1 MNLERAIEYFLAA
14 KRAKGVT
21 PMTITTYSNRLYRF
35 AKAMPEVE
43 QVEDIDK
50 YSIEKYLGQ
59 MQASPSIR
67 DVTVNSAARTLSAF
81 CSWLHD
87 DDLIRVNP
95 FRSEKRRVEMPRFAK
110 THIETISDADF
121 RTLLRSCDRDTAKGR
136 RDEAILMLLF
146 DTGVRANELVS
157 LRREHVDMK
166 ARSADIFGKGR
177 KWRKVFF
184 SPQTAIALSRYLSRR
199 RDSSPWVFLGHSD
212 RPMTTFGLNQMLERR
227 TLRTGVAS
235 KTNPHNWRHTFATN
249 FLRNGGGIAQLAR
262 LLGHA
267 DPGLTL
273 RTYTHLV
280 TGDLQDAHA
289 EYSPVSRVLARR

>member
-1 MNLERAIEYFLAA
+1 MNLDRAIEYFLAA

-35 AKAMPEVE
+35 ARAMPEVE

-50 YSIEKYLGQ
+50 YAVEKYLGL
-59 MQASPSIR
+59 MQADEGIK

-81 CSWLHD
+81 CSWLHGD
-87 DDLIRVNP
+87 ELIRVNP
-95 FRSEKRRVEMPRFAK
+95 FRSERRRVEMPRYAK

-121 RTLLRSCDRDTAKGR
+121 RLLLRSCDRDTAKGR
-136 RDEAILMLLF
+136 RDEAMLMFLF
-146 DTGVRANELVS
+146 DTGVRASELVG
-157 LRREHVDMK
+157 LKREHLDLK
-166 ARSADIFGKGR
+166 TREADIFGKGR

-199 RDSSPWVFLGHSD
+199 RDSSEYVFLGHSD
-212 RPMTTFGLNQMLERR
+212 RPMTVFGLNQMLERR
-227 TLRTGVAS
+227 TLRTGATS
-235 KTNPHNWRHTFATN
+235 KTNPHNFRHTFATN
-249 FLRNGGGIAQLAR
+249 FLRNGGGIAQCAR
-262 LLGHA
+262 LLGHS

-280 TGDLQDAHA
+280 TGDLRDAHA
-289 EYSPVSRVLARR
+289 EFSPVARVMARR